1 MVDSTSGVGEMQQ
14 QVLPLAF
21 IRGEAIIEKPQ
32 DLFIP
37 PNALEVIL
45 ESFEGPLDLLL
56 YLIKKQKLDILDLPI
71 APITTQYMR
80 YVALMKE
87 LNMELASEYLV
98 MASILA
104 EIKSKLLL
112 PKQPLEDEE
121 HDPRAELI
129 KRLKEYEVIKHAAE
143 SIDQLPRIDRDYF
156 CAKASL
162 SSVIDIETAL
172 PQVLWDEVI
181 QALQSVLARSQA
193 FEHHHITKEVL
204 STRERMSLILSTLE
218 QSETTAFLPFEQ
230 LFQAEEGRQGVLV
243 TFLAILELLKMQRV
257 ECQQSQQHGV
267 IYLRLLGG
275 HNE

>member
-1 MVDSTSGVGEMQQ
+1 MQQ
-14 QVLPLAF
+14 QVLPFAL

-80 YVALMKE
+80 YVALMEE
-87 LNMELASEYLV
+87 LNMELAAEYLV

-112 PKQPLEDEE
+112 PKQPIEDEE

-143 SIDQLPRIDRDYF
+143 SIDQLPRLDRDYF

-162 SSVIDIETAL
+162 SSDIDIETAL
-172 PQVLWDEVI
+172 PQIAWEELV
-181 QALQSVLARSQA
+181 QALQGVLARSQA
-193 FEHHHITKEVL
+193 FEHHQITKEVL
-204 STRERMSLILSTLE
+204 STRERMTMILSALE
-218 QSETTAFLPFEQ
+218 KNNTSGFTPFEQ
-230 LFQAEEGRQGVLV
+230 LFQFDEGRQGVLV
-243 TFLAILELLKMQRV
+243 TFLAILELLKMQRI
-257 ECQQSQQHGV
+257 ECQQSQQFGV
-267 IYLRLLGG
+267 IYIRLQ
-275 HNE
+275 EVKDE